1 MYLPMFRKTQELH
14 KMDTSRTTNRMAYA
28 GILTAIAASFCCIT
42 PVLALLAGTSGVAS
56 TFSWVEP
63 FRPYLI
69 GITIFVL
76 VFAWYQKLRPKTQ
89 EEIDCACEDDAK
101 PSFWQ
106 SKSFLLIV
114 TVFTGLML
122 AFPYYSNLFYAKP
135 SNDILYVSQSNIVKY
150 TFTVEGMTCTGC
162 EAHVE
167 SEVNKLDGILSV
179 KASYEGA
186 NTVVEYDKTKTD
198 LAAIRKAINSTGY
211 KIVE

>member
-1 MYLPMFRKTQELH
+1 MIGNKKLIG
-14 KMDTSRTTNRMAYA
+14 TSV
-28 GILTAIAASFCCIT
+28 LTALAASICCIT
-42 PVLALLAGTSGVAS
+42 PVLALIAGTSGIAS

-69 GITIFVL
+69 GLTILVL

-106 SKSFLLIV
+106 SKMFLFVV
-114 TVFTGLML
+114 TVFAGLML
-122 AFPYYSNLFYAKP
+122 AFPYYSKLFYAQPNKE
-135 SNDILYVSQSNIVKY
+135 IVYVSQSNIEKH
-150 TFTVEGMTCTGC
+150 TFNVEGMTCTGC

-179 KASYEGA
+179 KASYESA
-186 NTVVEYDKTKTD
+186 NTIVEYDKTKVD
-198 LAAIRKAINSTGY
+198 LAAIQKAINSTGY
-211 KIVE
+211 KVLDTKNKESK